1 MQSKTGRK
9 TTRALFS
16 SLGLLKIKYE
26 CAFRVRDFP
35 FLSFS
40 TRVDLFILFLCNH
53 ALISLARALTSLPL
67 SLSLSLPL
75 SLEEEIASPLIF
87 FSFGAT
93 AAASVVVVAA
103 T

>member
-1 MQSKTGRK
+1 
-9 TTRALFS
+9 
-16 SLGLLKIKYE
+16 
-26 CAFRVRDFP
+26 VRDFP

-40 TRVDLFILFLCNH
+40 TRVDLFIVFLCNH

-75 SLEEEIASPLIF
+75 SLEEEIASPLII